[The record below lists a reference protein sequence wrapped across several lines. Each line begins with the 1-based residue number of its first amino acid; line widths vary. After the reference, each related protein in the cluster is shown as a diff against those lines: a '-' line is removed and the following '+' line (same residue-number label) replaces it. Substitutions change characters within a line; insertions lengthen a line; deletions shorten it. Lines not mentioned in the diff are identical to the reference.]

1 MSTESPTVG
10 RAADDP
16 GAGTAAVLTGADILA
31 RVRGASARVR
41 QFAEQAEQQRH
52 LPRDLVEELRA
63 CGVFRA
69 TMPADRGGPEMTS
82 MEQVA
87 LVEEVSGADASTGWC
102 VMIGMD
108 SGIYA
113 GHLPPDVA
121 RRMYPELDMITAG
134 QVASVGCAHEVDGGF
149 RIEGRWAFGSGCTH
163 ADRITGGCV
172 VHRDGHPVLDERG
185 RPRTIMFLTE
195 ADDVTFEDTWHST
208 GLAGTGSR
216 HYTAENL
223 FVPYE
228 HTFRLGAPHRR
239 GPLYHPDALLRKMS
253 GVPLGIARAA
263 LDHVYGLGQEQ
274 SSRRGSAW
282 RRSSRIRSTVA
293 DCEMRLA
300 AARAGVYV
308 SLERQWE
315 QLAAEVPLTPRDQA
329 LPALARHHAFHTA
342 RQVVQTLYDLVGGEA
357 VYRGRTPLE
366 RQLRDVITACQH
378 IAAQHRVLEKAGGI
392 LFGDPVEDVLV

>member
-1 MSTESPTVG
+1 MSTETPTVH
-10 RAADDP
+10 RPADEP
-16 GAGTAAVLTGADILA
+16 GPAAVLTGSDIMA
-31 RVRGASARVR
+31 RVRGALAHVE
-41 QFAEQAEQQRH
+41 QFAQQAEEQRH
-52 LPRDLVEELRA
+52 LPRDLVEVLRT

-69 TMPADRGGPEMTS
+69 AMPADWGGPEMTS

-87 LVEEVSGADASTGWC
+87 LIEEVSVADASTGWC

-113 GHLPPDVA
+113 GHLGPDAA

-134 QVASVGCAHEVDGGF
+134 QVATVGRAHETDGGF

-172 VHRDGHPVLDERG
+172 VHRDGRPVLDERE
-185 RPRTIMFLTE
+185 RPQVLMFLAE
-195 ADDVTFEDTWHST
+195 PADVILDDTWRTT

-216 HYTAENL
+216 HYTVENL

-253 GVPLGIARAA
+253 GIPLGIARSS
-263 LDHVYGLGQEQ
+263 LDYVYALGQEQ
-274 SSRRGSAW
+274 TPRRGASWRQSSRV
-282 RRSSRIRSTVA
+282 RSTVA
-293 DCEMRLA
+293 ECEMLLA
-300 AARAGVYV
+300 AARAGVYA
-308 SLERQWE
+308 SLERQWL
-315 QLAAEVPLTPRDQA
+315 QLAAEVPLTARDQA
-329 LPALARHHAFHTA
+329 LPVLARYHAFHTA
-342 RQVVQTLYDLVGGEA
+342 RQIVQTLYDLVGGEA

-366 RQLRDVITACQH
+366 RRLRDAITACQH
-378 IAAQHRVLEKAGGI
+378 IAAQHRVVEKVGGI